1 MYQVYLQKL
10 AGVTDLTCLLPAC
23 KKCPSYKPLCSSCLF
38 QTLFVLC
45 LIHGQRDCFIFTLKG
60 QKTEKALCSKLI
72 MDEEKI

>member
-1 MYQVYLQKL
+1 MYQVYLQKY

-45 LIHGQRDCFIFTLKG
+45 VLFMAKEIVSFSLLRVKR
-60 QKTEKALCSKLI
+60 QKKHYVQN
-72 MDEEKI
+72 